1 MDDLKDRTKQFAIRV
16 IKLCSSLPRTS
27 EHVVIG
33 KQLMRSASS
42 VGANYRSACRGK
54 SRADFIAKLSVVEE
68 EADESIYWMELLE
81 ALGQTPKTELTNLK
95 DEANQLVSI
104 IVASKKTAR
113 RRNDE

>member
-16 IKLCSSLPRTS
+16 IKLCSSLPKTA
-27 EHVVIG
+27 EYVVIG
-33 KQLMRSASS
+33 KQLIRSASS

-81 ALGQTPKTELTNLK
+81 ALRQTPNTELASLK
-95 DEANQLVSI
+95 DEANQLLI
-104 IVASKKTAR
+104 PA
-113 RRNDE
+113 